1 MNGATSLSGRS
12 ARAVGRWSGM
22 TTALAGACLV
32 SVGVWARREVR
43 TTLTRE
49 RIVSPAGA
57 TPAGTAVRCGAA
69 ARSLA
74 EVIRQ
79 STLEATHGSTYA
91 EIAPYLDS
99 DGNPTSSREEAL
111 VDERT
116 GEPVE
121 NPEHALWLQS
131 TTLQT
136 ALMQAYMGS
145 RIAELT
151 IGLGAALVAA
161 GTGVAAAAGSR
172 R

>member
-1 MNGATSLSGRS
+1 MTAGTATFGRS
-12 ARAVGRWSGM
+12 MQAVGRWSGIA
-22 TTALAGACLV
+22 TALAGACLV
-32 SVGVWARREVR
+32 SVGIWARREVR
-43 TTLTRE
+43 TTLARE
-49 RIVSPAGA
+49 RITSPQSARPV
-57 TPAGTAVRCGAA
+57 TCSTA

-74 EVIRQ
+74 ELIRE
-79 STLEATHGSTYA
+79 STLDAAGGKTYA
-91 EIAPYLDS
+91 ETDLYLGS
-99 DGNPTSSREEAL
+99 DGNATSDRERARI
-111 VDERT
+111 DERT

-121 NPEHALWLQS
+121 NPKHALWLQA

-161 GTGVAAAAGSR
+161 GTGVTAAAGSR